1 MTACSGVCGIWDWPL
16 DEQSGEM
23 VVHDMIKREDI
34 FDKDVDKRNKLPAAQ
49 VVPLR
54 HYPRSLL
61 NLKPSWKPLQT
72 WLT

>member
-1 MTACSGVCGIWDWPL
+1 
-16 DEQSGEM
+16 M